1 MKIYALFDTA
11 GRVAGFW
18 TDDLYPPN
26 EDGGINPA
34 IPADVVEIS
43 AEAHARLVEFPDAW
57 RWQNGALV
65 AYEAPPLTPEEA
77 RAAMRPSPPD
87 SSVWG
92 CSTPVSRHRSL
103 QRQSAACRPALTRT
117 RLRSNGNTRPPSI
130 EHTR

>member
-34 IPADVVEIS
+34 ILADVVEIS

-77 RAAMRPSPPD
+77 RQRCGPHRQTVPSGAAQRRYRAIGRYSDNRRHAGRP
-87 SSVWG
+87 
-92 CSTPVSRHRSL
+92 
-103 QRQSAACRPALTRT
+103 
-117 RLRSNGNTRPPSI
+117 
-130 EHTR
+130 